1 MYRCA
6 TGGEMKPLSA
16 YSTNQQRRAKK
27 NNHQSSGMICKEHSQ
42 APGLERYCHVCNQ
55 TLPIHKFSN
64 KSRNDDEPRCVRC
77 TAWDTD
83 AEPDVT
89 PHPLATG
96 HVSIEEQ
103 LATRWKE
110 PTSTAEFFDDE
121 EFPEVP
127 ISGPEALDLHP
138 SKSVSKIFNQLVG
151 ERSSSMTTASEA
163 SSVAGG
169 GGGEHMPTKP
179 VPPHLR
185 SKLRDQMRTMSLDD
199 QSMSVGSNG
208 MGMATS
214 IEGTNSIGGIST
226 KLPPHLLH
234 MQKQKPLPQESMG
247 SIAGSISTATT
258 IRNEKKAV
266 VNRQIHHSGWD
277 NEGKK
282 HQVIKNPTVMSS
294 SASAMSTENKSDS
307 NIIGEWG
314 NTDAPEPEPELRKG
328 KWPKSSELRISA
340 ADRREKE
347 RLQEERQKY
356 EPETDTQCRRNYNN
370 KK

>member
-6 TGGEMKPLSA
+6 AGGEMKPLSA
-16 YSTNQQRRAKK
+16 YSANQQRRAKK

-42 APGLERYCHVCNQ
+42 SPGLERYCHVCNQ

-64 KSRNDDEPRCVRC
+64 NSRNDDEPRCIQC
-77 TAWDTD
+77 TAWDTN
-83 AEPDVT
+83 AEHNVT

-96 HVSIEEQ
+96 HVSVEEQ

-110 PTSTAEFFDDE
+110 PTSTADFFDE
-121 EFPEVP
+121 EDFPEVP
-127 ISGPEALDLHP
+127 ISGPEALDLQP
-138 SKSVSKIFNQLVG
+138 SKSVNKIFTQLVG
-151 ERSSSMTTASEA
+151 DSRSARSTMQTTSEA
-163 SSVAGG
+163 SSVAG
-169 GGGEHMPTKP
+169 EHLPTTSRP

-185 SKLRDQMRTMSLDD
+185 SRLGDQMKTLTVDD
-199 QSMSVGSNG
+199 QSVGSSNMQPSVGG
-208 MGMATS
+208 TS
-214 IEGTNSIGGIST
+214 S
-226 KLPPHLLH
+226 KLPPHLL
-234 MQKQKPLPQESMG
+234 QKQKQKEKEKQQQES
-247 SIAGSISTATT
+247 ITGSISTATT
-258 IRNEKKAV
+258 VRNEKA
-266 VNRQIHHSGWD
+266 NQQIQYSGWD

-294 SASAMSTENKSDS
+294 SASAISTTDNKSDS
-307 NIIGEWG
+307 NIIGEWD
-314 NTDAPEPEPELRKG
+314 NIATAPEPELRKS

-356 EPETDTQCRRNYNN
+356 EPDTDTQRRRNYNN